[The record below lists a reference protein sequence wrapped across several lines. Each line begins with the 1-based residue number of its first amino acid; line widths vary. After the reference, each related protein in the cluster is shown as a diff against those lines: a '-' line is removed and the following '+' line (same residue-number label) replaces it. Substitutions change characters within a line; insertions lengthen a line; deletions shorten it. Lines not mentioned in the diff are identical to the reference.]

1 MCEIKFN
8 GLHLLGVINL
18 YYVIALTTHKRNFWQ
33 RITDPSTTLSIVP
46 KIEIPRVIF
55 KIE

>member
-18 YYVIALTTHKRNFWQ
+18 YYGIALTTHKRNFWQ